1 MDVEDEDVEE
11 EEEEEEEAE
20 KEGMVC
26 GVRYLFM
33 YDSGGILQRTGAGSP
48 LTFLWEVGRV
58 NKVLFLHHHL
68 LDVKL
73 GGAMD

>member
-1 MDVEDEDVEE
+1 MDVEDGDVDE

-33 YDSGGILQRTGAGSP
+33 YHSGGILQRTGAGSP
-48 LTFLWEVGRV
+48 LTFYGRW
-58 NKVLFLHHHL
+58 
-68 LDVKL
+68 
-73 GGAMD
+73 GGLIKFFFFTIIF